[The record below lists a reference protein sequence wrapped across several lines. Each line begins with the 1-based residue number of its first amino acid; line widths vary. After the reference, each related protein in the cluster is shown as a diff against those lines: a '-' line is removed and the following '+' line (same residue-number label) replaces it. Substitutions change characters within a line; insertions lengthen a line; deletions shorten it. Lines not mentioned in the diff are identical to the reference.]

1 MDSFLQLNKHKL
13 KFAFTL
19 VAFIFLITILALL
32 ALIYFNGGKIEF
44 DLLVVLLLVGVI
56 GFPPCLCRSSR
67 SHAIVVSFDQ
77 QLKRRSWSNLHFRS
91 SPCLRAEVLWA
102 AGQGGTNLKRI
113 YNNAVSVAKHK
124 SETKATRLLHS
135 LLIAVKQQYHRQ

>member
-56 GFPPCLCRSSR
+56 GFPIY
-67 SHAIVVSFDQ
+67 IVVLAYFGWSSLRKKRMRAFGTPPFDK
-77 QLKRRSWSNLHFRS
+77 LETIGFTKSLFR
-91 SPCLRAEVLWA
+91 E
-102 AGQGGTNLKRI
+102 N
-113 YNNAVSVAKHK
+113 
-124 SETKATRLLHS
+124 TK
-135 LLIAVKQQYHRQ
+135 